1 MSREIVVEKLK
12 CQSTW
17 CLLFL
22 SVVTLGIYTAHYL
35 KSRTRIMNR
44 HLDEKHRIP
53 EVLTDLILGFSY
65 GAVILLHS
73 RVLAPQG
80 HPDETTMGVV
90 MTILAGLVLVWGF
103 EFRNRMNRLLGR
115 TGYESERF
123 HSLWTFLFSALYFNF
138 KINML
143 NRDADIDDSL
153 SDTLYA
159 DFQPR

>member
-22 SVVTLGIYTAHYL
+22 TVVTLGIYAAHYL
-35 KSRTRIMNR
+35 KSRTKILNR
-44 HLDEKHRIP
+44 HLDERHRIP
-53 EVLTDLILGFSY
+53 EVLTDLILGFCY

-73 RVLAPQG
+73 SVSAPWG
-80 HPDETTMGVV
+80 HPVETTMVV
-90 MTILAGLVLVWGF
+90 VLTILCGLVLVWGF
-103 EFRNRMNRLLGR
+103 EFRNRMNKLLGQA
-115 TGYESERF
+115 GYESERF
-123 HSLWTFLFSALYFNF
+123 HSLWTLLFSALYFNF

-153 SDTLYA
+153 SDALFA